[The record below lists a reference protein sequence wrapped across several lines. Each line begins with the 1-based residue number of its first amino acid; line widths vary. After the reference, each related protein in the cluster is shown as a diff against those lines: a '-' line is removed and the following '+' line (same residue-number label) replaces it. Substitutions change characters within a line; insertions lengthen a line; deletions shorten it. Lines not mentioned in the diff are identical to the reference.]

1 MVLVVTHKNDYTA
14 DYIINQLNERRL
26 SYHRLNTEDIVA
38 EDIAMNY
45 PGDHAHQLFG
55 QSAFDAV
62 WYRRI
67 KLPELTGV
75 TMAENEYLLG
85 EMESYLENI
94 LSVVPARRW
103 LSSPQAIQRAENKCL
118 QLREAV
124 ATGWK
129 IPQTLVTCDADR
141 ITEFYKT
148 NRQTVIKPLGRSR
161 IAGSDGNARIIF
173 TNILRSEHIKTM
185 NSSPLTPAIYQ
196 EYVEKEYEVRVTVVD
211 AHAFA
216 AVVYSQLDEQTHVDW
231 RKKRIPF
238 EPYTLPATVT
248 QQCIELT
255 VRLNLSFSAIDLVKG
270 KDGQYYFLEINPN
283 GQWVWIETDTG
294 LPISEAIINYLYA
307 E

>member
-1 MVLVVTHKNDYTA
+1 MVLVVTHKQDYTA
-14 DYIINQLNERRL
+14 DYIINQLNDRKL
-26 SYHRLNTEDIVA
+26 PYHRFNTEDVA
-38 EDIAMNY
+38 EENISITY
-45 PGDHAHQLFG
+45 PKDRVHQLFG
-55 QSAFDAV
+55 QAPFDAV

-75 TMAENEYLLG
+75 TTAENEYLLG

-94 LSVVPARRW
+94 LSVFPARRW
-103 LSSPQAIQRAENKCL
+103 LSLPQSIQRAENKCL

-124 ATGWK
+124 AMGWK
-129 IPQTLVTCDADR
+129 IPRTLVTCNADR

-161 IAGSDGNARIIF
+161 IAGSDGDARIIF
-173 TNILRSEHIKTM
+173 TNLLRPEHIETIT
-185 NSSPLTPAIYQ
+185 SSSLTPAIYQ
-196 EYVEKEYEVRVTVVD
+196 EFIEKEYDLRVTVVD
-211 AHAFA
+211 KEAFA
-216 AVVYSQLDEQTHVDW
+216 AVVYSQSDEQAQVDW
-231 RKKRIPF
+231 RKRRIPF
-238 EPYTLPATVT
+238 EAYTLPETVA
-248 QQCIELT
+248 QKCIELT
-255 VRLNLSFSAIDLVKG
+255 ARLNLSFSAIDLVKG